1 MNADA
6 RKPEAGGGAP
16 PASGPH
22 ARVIADREVTFDRD
36 EFLTDFAE
44 WSEELFDFLAREC
57 GLLKVDDRHRR
68 VIRFLRDYYSANG
81 RAPLNRQLTKGTGM
95 SLMELEAL
103 FPDGIKYGAR
113 RLAGLPNPA
122 GC

>member
-1 MNADA
+1 MNGDSLA
-6 RKPEAGGGAP
+6 PEAGGGPP

-22 ARVIADREVTFDRD
+22 VRVIGSREVTFDRD

-44 WSEELFDFLAREC
+44 WSEGLFDFLAQEC
-57 GLLKVDDRHRR
+57 GLLEVDDRHRR
-68 VIRFLRDYYSANG
+68 VIQFLREYYSANG
-81 RAPLNRQLTKGTGM
+81 RGPLNRQLTKGTGM
-95 SLMELEAL
+95 SLMELGAL
-103 FPDGIKYGAR
+103 FPGGIKYGAR